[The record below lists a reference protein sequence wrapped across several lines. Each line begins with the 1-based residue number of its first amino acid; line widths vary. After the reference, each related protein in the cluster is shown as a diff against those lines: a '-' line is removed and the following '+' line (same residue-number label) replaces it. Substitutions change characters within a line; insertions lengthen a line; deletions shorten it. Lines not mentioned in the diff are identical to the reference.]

1 MTAGWP
7 EALRKTREQA
17 HYDRR
22 AGDLDDPQYDWTS
35 GADRMNPALRA
46 PYRHLEALL
55 GDCAGKRI
63 LDFGCGH
70 GIFSVTP
77 AKQGAHVI
85 GVDISPRSLAF
96 AHRRSTR
103 EQVSRRMQFCVGDCE
118 RLPFPDR
125 TFDIVMSCGVLSC
138 LNLRSGVTEVARVL
152 RPDGRAIFV
161 DTLGHNPVMNLR
173 RKWAKWRGHRTDW
186 TTQHILTVPDL
197 RIFEQQFSH
206 CTVRPFDLATLLL
219 ARCSWHG
226 QRLLKTAA
234 ALDRWML
241 QRAALS
247 RLAFKVVVEVS
258 GPRT

>member
-1 MTAGWP
+1 M
-7 EALRKTREQA
+7 
-17 HYDRR
+17 
-22 AGDLDDPQYDWTS
+22 S
-35 GADRMNPALRA
+35 PALRA
-46 PYRHLEALL
+46 PYRHLEQLL
-55 GDCAGKRI
+55 GECAGKRI

-70 GIFSVTP
+70 GIFSVAP
-77 AKQGAHVI
+77 AKQGARVV

-103 EQVSRRMQFCVGDCE
+103 EQVSGRTQFCVGDCE

-138 LNLRSGVTEVARVL
+138 LNLRSGVAEVARVL

-197 RIFEQQFSH
+197 RIFEQQFSR
-206 CTVRPFDLATLLL
+206 CTVRPFDLSTLVL

-226 QRLLKTAA
+226 RRLLDAA
-234 ALDRWML
+234 ATLDRWML
-241 QRAALS
+241 RRATLS
-247 RLAFKVVVEVS
+247 RLAFKIVVDVS